1 MGNEQQAAGVMTPR
15 IGVLAPVHP
24 LTVGAA
30 AFNTAMV
37 GALEARCPVELVG
50 WRRLY
55 PPLLY
60 RGSDRD
66 DCSRPP
72 ASVHG
77 DPLLDWL
84 NPLTWRAALGRLDAF
99 RASALVLPWI
109 HAVMSPPYRWL
120 LRHTPSGVRRV
131 VICHNVVP
139 HEPFPGSRALTR
151 SVLGHADLLVTHA
164 PHQATEL
171 ADLGLGRIP
180 LLEAFHPRFV
190 AEDLA
195 DRPSETAVAAE
206 RARLGSPELLLLFF
220 GAVRPYKGLDTA
232 LEAVARLPREL
243 EVRLL
248 VAGRFWEGRERYD
261 ALVESLGI
269 RDRVVIR
276 DGYLSNEEAAL
287 AFTAADAVVLPYRS
301 ATQSGVAQLA
311 FAYGKPVIAT
321 KVGGLPAAVDHGRTG
336 LLSPPGDAAA
346 LGRAL
351 EDLAASPRRFG
362 AAIASDREA
371 TSFARY
377 ADLLAGALEEAA

>member
-1 MGNEQQAAGVMTPR
+1 MGYADQTAGVITPR

-37 GALEARCPVELVG
+37 GALEQRCPVEVVG

-55 PPLLY
+55 PPFLY

-66 DCSRPP
+66 DRSRPP
-72 ASVHG
+72 ASVHA

-84 NPLTWRAALGRLDAF
+84 NPLTWRAAMGRLEAF

-120 LRHTPSGVRRV
+120 LRHASSRVRRV

-151 SVLGHADLLVTHA
+151 SVLGNADLLVTHA
-164 PHQATEL
+164 PQQAAEL

-190 AEDLA
+190 AKDLA
-195 DRPSETAVAAE
+195 ELPGAMAVEAE
-206 RARLGSPELLLLFF
+206 RKRLGNPRLLLLFF

-232 LEAVARLPREL
+232 LEAVARLPRDL
-243 EVRLL
+243 DVRLL
-248 VAGRFWEGRERYD
+248 VTGRFWEGRERYD
-261 ALVESLGI
+261 AIVESLGI

-276 DGYLSNEEAAL
+276 DGYASNEGAAL
-287 AFTAADAVVLPYRS
+287 AFSAADAVVLPYRS
-301 ATQSGVAQLA
+301 ATQSGVVQLA
-311 FAYGKPVIAT
+311 FAYGKPVVAT
-321 KVGGLPAAVDHGRTG
+321 EVGGLPAAVDHGRTG
-336 LLSPPGDAAA
+336 LLSPPDDPQA
-346 LGRAL
+346 LATAL
-351 EDLAASPRRFG
+351 EELAVDPHRFDG
-362 AAIASDREA
+362 AIASERDA

-377 ADLLAGALEEAA
+377 ADLLAGALEVAA

>member
-1 MGNEQQAAGVMTPR
+1 MGYADQVAGVTPR

-37 GALEARCPVELVG
+37 GALEQRCPVELVG
-50 WRRLY
+50 WRRFY
-55 PPLLY
+55 PPVLY

-66 DCSRPP
+66 DRSRLP

-77 DPLLDWL
+77 DPLLDWV
-84 NPLTWRAALGRLDAF
+84 NPLTWRQALARLEAF

-120 LRHTPSGVRRV
+120 LRHTPSRVRRV

-164 PHQATEL
+164 PQQAGEL
-171 ADLGLGRIP
+171 ADLGLTRIQ

-195 DRPSETAVAAE
+195 EVPTAPAVEAE
-206 RARLGSPELLLLFF
+206 RARLGNPDLLLLFF
-220 GAVRPYKGLDTA
+220 GAVRHYKGLDTA
-232 LEAVARLPREL
+232 LEAVARLPRDL
-243 EVRLL
+243 DVRLL

-261 ALVESLGI
+261 RIVESLGI
-269 RDRVVIR
+269 RDRVVLR
-276 DGYLSNEEAAL
+276 DGYVTNEDTAL
-287 AFTAADAVVLPYRS
+287 AFSAADAVVLPYRS
-301 ATQSGVAQLA
+301 ATQSGVVQLA
-311 FAYGKPVIAT
+311 YAYGKPVVAT
-321 KVGGLPAAVDHGRTG
+321 EVGGLPAAVDHGRTG
-336 LLSPPGDAAA
+336 LLAPPDDPAALAAA
-346 LGRAL
+346 LER
-351 EDLAASPRRFG
+351 LAADPHRFD
-362 AAIASDREA
+362 AAIASEQDA

-377 ADLLAGALEEAA
+377 ADLLAGALEVAA